1 MTDLF
6 EQAKRSAG
14 RAAANLVESGMRVG
28 LGSGSTFLHALER
41 LAERQQEDVLEILG
55 VATSAAT
62 AARARELGIPLSSL
76 DELER
81 LDISI
86 DGADEIDANKNMIK
100 GGGAALAREKI
111 VAAAAGE
118 MIVVV
123 GENKVVEALG
133 RAFPL
138 PVEVL
143 PFGWRQAA
151 AMLKTLGCEPTLR
164 RSKGGAPH
172 TTDNGNYIVDCKF
185 EEIRDP
191 AGLSA
196 RVNSVPGVVENGL
209 FVGLAGRVFVGNN
222 DGEVRSLE

>member
-41 LAERQQEDVLEILG
+41 LAERQREEILEILA
-55 VATSAAT
+55 VPTSKAT

-81 LDISI
+81 LDIAI

-118 MIVVV
+118 MVVVV
-123 GENKVVEALG
+123 GENKIVDVLG
-133 RAFPL
+133 RGFPL

-143 PFGWRQAA
+143 PFGWRQAEA
-151 AMLKTLGCEPTLR
+151 NLKSLGSRPALR
-164 RSKGGAPH
+164 RGKGGSPH
-172 TTDNGNYIVDCKF
+172 TTDNGNYILDCKF
-185 EEIRDP
+185 EEIPDP

-196 RVNSVPGVVENGL
+196 SINTIPGVVDNGL
-209 FVGLAGRVFVGNN
+209 FVGMAGRVFVGNN
-222 DGEVRSLE
+222 DGEVRSLD

>member
-14 RAAANLVESGMRVG
+14 RAAADLVQSGMRVG
-28 LGSGSTFLHALER
+28 LGSGSTFQHALAR
-41 LAERQQEDVLEILG
+41 LAERQQEEVLEILG
-55 VATSAAT
+55 VATSEAT
-62 AARARELGIPLSSL
+62 AARAQELGIPLSTL

-81 LDISI
+81 LDIAI
-86 DGADEIDANKNMIK
+86 DSADEIDANKNMIK

-118 MIVVV
+118 MIVAV
-123 GENKVVEALG
+123 GENKVVSVLGAAL
-133 RAFPL
+133 PL

-151 AMLKTLGCEPTLR
+151 TRLGALGCATKLR
-164 RSKGGAPH
+164 LGSDGAPL

-185 EEIRDP
+185 DQIADP
-191 AGLSA
+191 QGLSPLINA
-196 RVNSVPGVVENGL
+196 IPGVVENGL
-209 FVGLAGRVFVGNN
+209 FPGMAGRVFIGDN
-222 DGEVRSLE
+222 DGEVRLLE

>member
-6 EQAKRSAG
+6 EKAKRSAG

-28 LGSGSTFLHALER
+28 LGSGSTFQHALVR
-41 LAERQQEDVLEILG
+41 LAERQREEVLEILA
-55 VATSAAT
+55 VPTSKAT

-81 LDISI
+81 LDIAI
-86 DGADEIDANKNMIK
+86 DGADEIDPNKNMIK

-123 GENKVVEALG
+123 GENKVVQTLG
-133 RAFPL
+133 RVFPL

-151 AMLKTLGCEPTLR
+151 AALKALGSRPMLR
-164 RSKGGAPH
+164 RTTDGAPH
-172 TTDNGNYIVDCKF
+172 ATDNGNYLLDCKF
-185 EEIRDP
+185 EEISEP
-191 AGLSA
+191 AILST
-196 RVNSVPGVVENGL
+196 RINSIPGVVENGL
-209 FVGLAGRVFVGNN
+209 FIAMAGRVFVGNN
-222 DGEVRSLE
+222 DGEVRYLE

>member
-28 LGSGSTFLHALER
+28 LGSGSTFLHALDR
-41 LAERQQEDVLEILG
+41 LAERQREEVLEILG
-55 VATSAAT
+55 VATSETT

-81 LDISI
+81 LDIAI
-86 DGADEIDANKNMIK
+86 DGADEIDADRNMIK

-118 MIVVV
+118 MVVVV
-123 GENKVVEALG
+123 GENKIVDVLG

-151 AMLKTLGCEPTLR
+151 ATLKTLGCEPMLR
-164 RSKGGAPH
+164 RGKGGTPH

-185 EEIRDP
+185 EEIPDP
-191 AGLSA
+191 VELSA
-196 RVNSVPGVVENGL
+196 CVNSVPGVVENGL
-209 FVGLAGRVFVGNN
+209 FTGLAGRVFIGNN

>member
-14 RAAANLVESGMRVG
+14 RAAADLVESGMRVG

-41 LAERQQEDVLEILG
+41 LAERQREEVLELLG
-55 VATSAAT
+55 VASSKAT
-62 AARARELGIPLSSL
+62 ADRARELGIPLSSL

-81 LDISI
+81 LDIAI
-86 DGADEIDANKNMIK
+86 DGADEIDAEKNMIK

-118 MIVVV
+118 MVVIV
-123 GENKVVEALG
+123 GENKVVDVLG
-133 RAFPL
+133 KAFPL

-151 AMLKTLGCEPTLR
+151 TMLKALGCEPKLR
-164 RSKGGAPH
+164 RKGDGPPH
-172 TTDNGNYIVDCKF
+172 RTDNGNYIVDCKF
-185 EEIRDP
+185 DGIPDP
-191 AGLSA
+191 AHLA
-196 RVNSVPGVVENGL
+196 PVINSIPGVVDNGL
-209 FVGLAGRVFVGNN
+209 FVGMAGRVFVGNN
-222 DGEVRSLE
+222 DGEVRSFE

>member
-6 EQAKRSAG
+6 EQAKRNAG
-14 RAAANLVESGMRVG
+14 RAAADLVESGMRVG
-28 LGSGSTFLHALER
+28 LGSGSTFQHALAR
-41 LAERQQEDVLEILG
+41 LAERQHEEVLEILA
-55 VATSAAT
+55 VATSEAT
-62 AARARELGIPLSSL
+62 AARARELGIPLSTL

-81 LDISI
+81 LDITI

-118 MIVVV
+118 MIVAV
-123 GENKVVEALG
+123 GENKVVNVLG
-133 RAFPL
+133 AAFPL

-151 AMLKTLGCEPTLR
+151 TSLGALGCETKLR
-164 RSKGGAPH
+164 LGLDGAPI

-185 EEIRDP
+185 DQIADP
-191 AGLSA
+191 QGLSPLIN
-196 RVNSVPGVVENGL
+196 VIPGVVENGL
-209 FVGLAGRVFVGNN
+209 FPGMAGRVFIGDN
-222 DGEVRSLE
+222 DGAVRLLD

>member
-6 EQAKRSAG
+6 EQAKRTAG

-41 LAERQQEDVLEILG
+41 LAERQREEVLEILG
-55 VATSAAT
+55 VPTSRAT
-62 AARARELGIPLSSL
+62 AARARALGIPLSSL

-81 LDISI
+81 LDIAI

-100 GGGAALAREKI
+100 GGGAALASEKI

-123 GENKVVEALG
+123 GENKVVDVLG
-133 RAFPL
+133 RGFAL

-143 PFGWRQAA
+143 PFGWRQATA
-151 AMLKTLGCEPTLR
+151 TLKTLGCEPVLR
-164 RSKGGAPH
+164 QGKGGVPH

-185 EEIRDP
+185 EEILDP
-191 AGLSA
+191 SGLSA
-196 RVNSVPGVVENGL
+196 RINNVPGVVEDGL
-209 FVGLAGRVFVGNN
+209 FVGLAGRVFIGNN